1 MEIVRGSA
9 LGLGRRFGAMV
20 HKRKIVVY
28 IATSADGFI
37 ARPVHGM
44 SAFHKSIDT
53 VLSGRK
59 TFRVGLRYK
68 S

>member
-9 LGLGRRFGAMV
+9 LGLGRRFG
-20 HKRKIVVY
+20 
-28 IATSADGFI
+28 GFI

-44 SAFHKSIDT
+44 SAFYKSIDT

-59 TFRVGLRYK
+59 TFWVGLRYK